1 MLHSK
6 LIFKSCLLELY
17 GILSHLLKVTHPLPS
32 YFSLHVNV
40 FENWYSL
47 DAVLCS
53 DPRYN
58 FSIMSFPKSS
68 RFLKVVFCMTSAFLT
83 WMSESLNMGV
93 SCPLEH
99 KPRCGHR
106 NTVSKRGVLWLAVNM
121 NSPQKVSC
129 EVNVPEVKVKL

>member
-17 GILSHLLKVTHPLPS
+17 GILSHILKVTHPLPS

-58 FSIMSFPKSS
+58 FSIMSIPKSS
-68 RFLKVVFCMTSAFLT
+68 RFLKVVFCFSCRKYMNEWESKHGRVMSAWTQTTVWT
-83 WMSESLNMGV
+83 WQY
-93 SCPLEH
+93 CIQ
-99 KPRCGHR
+99 
-106 NTVSKRGVLWLAVNM
+106 KRGFVISSLYHVNM
-121 NSPQKVSC
+121 NSPQKGQLWGKCSRS
-129 EVNVPEVKVKL
+129 